1 MGVFAGQG
9 QARTFDLQAGDVGYV
24 PVGMGHYIEN
34 TSTGRCGSSKTFKS
48 RYFVDFSGHV
58 DGIDSA
64 GTGGGALLSKLDD
77 VSRTAEGQRR

>member
-24 PVGMGHYIEN
+24 PVGMCHYIEN

-58 DGIDSA
+58 DGIDSV
-64 GTGGGALLSKLDD
+64 GTGGGALLSKLD